1 MLKKKILFFIIIID
15 LIFFGKLINLEFAT
29 DTYDVFNFNNKQIF
43 WQYASAGRFVTAIIG
58 YIVKIINLKEY
69 TIYLGSYILAMVCL
83 ILSQYKLYKITN
95 MLVLEKNRDDLYS
108 KILVDL
114 VSIIIILNPF
124 LIELFLFVEKG
135 IMIFAILMCIYAIE
149 KFIKYLEYKDVKY
162 LIYSMIFIF
171 IGVCSYQGVVGI
183 FIAIS
188 SICVLKYSKNIKEFI
203 INNIIMFLVYGIPT
217 GINYLIVKF
226 CYSNTRIDGNIQ
238 ITGSIVK
245 ILKNT
250 KEMMVS
256 TYNIMPKYCNIML

>member
-124 LIELFLFVEKG
+124 LIELFLYLAEPFVLQLLLVSLFG
-135 IMIFAILMCIYAIE
+135 YLQILE
-149 KFIKYLEYKDVKY
+149 
-162 LIYSMIFIF
+162 
-171 IGVCSYQGVVGI
+171 
-183 FIAIS
+183 
-188 SICVLKYSKNIKEFI
+188 
-203 INNIIMFLVYGIPT
+203 
-217 GINYLIVKF
+217 
-226 CYSNTRIDGNIQ
+226 
-238 ITGSIVK
+238 
-245 ILKNT
+245 
-250 KEMMVS
+250 
-256 TYNIMPKYCNIML
+256 

>member
-114 VSIIIILNPF
+114 V
-124 LIELFLFVEKG
+124 
-135 IMIFAILMCIYAIE
+135 
-149 KFIKYLEYKDVKY
+149 
-162 LIYSMIFIF
+162 
-171 IGVCSYQGVVGI
+171 
-183 FIAIS
+183 
-188 SICVLKYSKNIKEFI
+188 
-203 INNIIMFLVYGIPT
+203 
-217 GINYLIVKF
+217 
-226 CYSNTRIDGNIQ
+226 
-238 ITGSIVK
+238 
-245 ILKNT
+245 
-250 KEMMVS
+250 
-256 TYNIMPKYCNIML
+256 